1 MTRTAKTTIIPPFVP
16 APRRS
21 PEEIHEPA
29 AAPETATQAAT
40 DDYPMYPLVRYA
52 MQHATALRPRQE

>member
-1 MTRTAKTTIIPPFVP
+1 MTRTTTTTIIPPFVP

-29 AAPETATQAAT
+29 AAAETATPAPA

>member
-1 MTRTAKTTIIPPFVP
+1 MTRSTKTTMIPPFVP

-29 AAPETATQAAT
+29 AAAESSTQAA
-40 DDYPMYPLVRYA
+40 YPMYPLIAYA
-52 MQHATALRPRQE
+52 LEHATALRPRQE